1 MITITDN
8 VTIDEKEITFKF
20 ARGSG
25 PGGQN
30 VNRVESAVQLRF
42 GVRRS
47 ASLPEH
53 VRQRLERLARNRI
66 TRDGILII
74 NARRYRSQER
84 NREDAVDRLV
94 ALIREAAQRPRIRRK
109 TRPSAGVRERRLSK
123 KKRRAQLK
131 QQRRQ
136 VHRIDV

>member
-8 VTIDEKEITFKF
+8 VTIDEKEITFKV

-109 TRPSAGVRERRLSK
+109 TRPSAGVW
-123 KKRRAQLK
+123 
-131 QQRRQ
+131 
-136 VHRIDV
+136 